1 MFDSVCGAQA
11 VREEIVKK
19 TESMTVDGF
28 FMFVLGNG
36 EQVRGKARGKRQEGK
51 KDL

>member
-1 MFDSVCGAQA
+1 MFDSVWGAQA

-28 FMFVLGNG
+28 FMFVFSFQLSLRGGMGN
-36 EQVRGKARGKRQEGK
+36 R
-51 KDL
+51 